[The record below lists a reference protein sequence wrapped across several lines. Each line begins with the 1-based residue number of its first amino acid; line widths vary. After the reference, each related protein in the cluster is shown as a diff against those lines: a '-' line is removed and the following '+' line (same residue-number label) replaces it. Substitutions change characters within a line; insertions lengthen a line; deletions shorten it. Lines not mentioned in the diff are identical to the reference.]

1 MANTRHKLFRGLS
14 LVSQVIIMAGLFGAV
29 TQLNP
34 SELNTTNQILL
45 FGLFGVFVVLYGE
58 AKLSYYRLMTDLEN
72 AMYQLG
78 QLETE
83 LKTISQ
89 AVTQINTMSN
99 RIDANSTA
107 NIGSESDIS
116 VDAEGNTESTDDRRA
131 ELIAEIREK
140 LDDLDSDLDQQ
151 ETRDRDE
158 LVHEIQS
165 KLDTLESNVEDTE
178 NNSET
183 VGE

>member
-1 MANTRHKLFRGLS
+1 M
-14 LVSQVIIMAGLFGAV
+14 
-29 TQLNP
+29 
-34 SELNTTNQILL
+34 
-45 FGLFGVFVVLYGE
+45 
-58 AKLSYYRLMTDLEN
+58 
-72 AMYQLG
+72 
-78 QLETE
+78 
-83 LKTISQ
+83 
-89 AVTQINTMSN
+89 
-99 RIDANSTA
+99 A

-158 LVHEIQS
+158 LVHENQS